1 MKREHKPLEMI
12 HAEWHDVKKEDKE
25 TRVKWL
31 IKHQKMMLPYDI
43 NWEKLI
49 ECNRTG
55 KWPIIAKPKPIKL
68 PSFLDEKSKDLKVFW
83 IEFPKTLSIISFFS
97 NFVIEVSLIVKVD
110 WHAVSLLNNSV
121 FFEI

>member
-1 MKREHKPLEMI
+1 MI

-55 KWPIIAKPKPIKL
+55 KWTYYC
-68 PSFLDEKSKDLKVFW
+68 
-83 IEFPKTLSIISFFS
+83 KTKT
-97 NFVIEVSLIVKVD
+97 N
-110 WHAVSLLNNSV
+110 
-121 FFEI
+121 

>member
-1 MKREHKPLEMI
+1 MKREIHKPLEMI

-55 KWPIIAKPKPIKL
+55 KWFLLLQNQNQLNYLRDMKNFTKKL
-68 PSFLDEKSKDLKVFW
+68 W
-83 IEFPKTLSIISFFS
+83 QMM
-97 NFVIEVSLIVKVD
+97 
-110 WHAVSLLNNSV
+110 
-121 FFEI
+121 

>member
-68 PSFLDEKSKDLKVFW
+68 PKRHEKLYEE
-83 IEFPKTLSIISFFS
+83 IM
-97 NFVIEVSLIVKVD
+97 
-110 WHAVSLLNNSV
+110 ACLLYTSPSPRDKRQSRMPSSA
-121 FFEI
+121 

>member
-55 KWPIIAKPKPIKL
+55 KWPQIAKPKPIKL
-68 PSFLDEKSKDLKVFW
+68 PKKHEKLYEEIMADDVGLTDAHEEMTDEEMD
-83 IEFPKTLSIISFFS
+83 
-97 NFVIEVSLIVKVD
+97 
-110 WHAVSLLNNSV
+110 ALL
-121 FFEI
+121 

>member
-12 HAEWHDVKKEDKE
+12 HAEWHDVKKEDKD
-25 TRVKWL
+25 TRLKWL

-68 PSFLDEKSKDLKVFW
+68 PKKHEKLYEEIMADDVGLTDAHEEMTDEEMD
-83 IEFPKTLSIISFFS
+83 
-97 NFVIEVSLIVKVD
+97 
-110 WHAVSLLNNSV
+110 ALL
-121 FFEI
+121 

>member
-55 KWPIIAKPKPIKL
+55 KWILLLQNQNQLNYLRDMKNFTKKL
-68 PSFLDEKSKDLKVFW
+68 W
-83 IEFPKTLSIISFFS
+83 QMM
-97 NFVIEVSLIVKVD
+97 
-110 WHAVSLLNNSV
+110 
-121 FFEI
+121 